1 MPAARRIADAL
12 IALLT
17 VACLLAPPVA
27 AAERPAPA
35 RSATTPATTTP
46 ATTTTAQPS
55 ARVDPGAIAD
65 RAARGAP
72 ARLGDAAGAVW
83 GAAGLPLVALA
94 LAAGA
99 LCAVRWRARRRRSY
113 VRLWLLPFRADQAE
127 PEDVR
132 RLLESWHQQLL
143 ERWWR
148 RMVAG
153 QRGMAIEL
161 VVAPDA
167 EGDRSARLTLVCP
180 EELVEGI
187 EGSLLACY
195 PDSRLRRGGQA
206 LPPVSRVVRLKKR
219 QTFVRALR
227 GAEDDERQAV
237 DAVLSQMGS
246 AGQTSIVQYA
256 LTPAPALFDVYS
268 RWRYGRLE
276 HVAADAHVRNPA
288 KPGLRSEVLGREL
301 EGGLRIQHR
310 ALFFCDLRVAAE
322 DEAGC
327 AAVAGALRGASA
339 AENRLVERRMR
350 VRRELYLERMRT
362 AVGNPLPSW
371 RRGVLSSGELAGLCA
386 LPSPGLKTVRVVR
399 SPLPRLMAPPDVSRA
414 PEHTLARDERGSVG
428 IRPQDKSDG
437 LGLIGG
443 QKTGKTAVLCRTVE
457 ADALDPDCALV
468 VLMPKPG
475 DAQKALSMVPPGR
488 TVHYLDLE
496 RPELG
501 INPLAGDGD
510 PAMIADKVVDAF
522 RDVNAEGDIK
532 GSSDRYLRQA
542 AQAAIGASR
551 RGVVEGPPT
560 LWHMYRMLLPP
571 EVSFRERVVEALF
584 ADPWFTDTAT
594 FFGRE
599 LPNDLANAAAQTNA
613 KLDAPRNKLLRLMV
627 ESLDKVLRHPIQ
639 LSLDEVIAR
648 REVLIVDGKMGTF
661 GADNCRVM
669 MQFVLTALY
678 GALQRAQ
685 QLPEEQRPRVAL
697 KVDEAHLIINDSFAD
712 ALATLRS
719 AGLEVTAAWQYGEQ
733 IQDPKLRGGLMSLL
747 RQRCMFSMGESQD
760 ALEMSRIAMAAYTD
774 LIRDDTASRAR
785 LRVTPDTIFNLPN
798 HHTVCSWISRGARQ
812 PAFIAQTLPLETR
825 ADVIEQHRAA
835 QTARGGFVPERLP
848 DPLPDLDWRNGL
860 LELPTAEVVPVAA
873 APRPV
878 ALPERPRATASPP
891 SPKLPAP
898 VAAPAPAPEP
908 VASEPVA
915 PKPVTPVAEP
925 EPEPAGPAPVALAPE
940 PVPAPAPA
948 AAARPAAAAAV
959 PDSFAE
965 LDLDDVRGIIWDNA
979 KPGARAHEPSERE
992 LEILGAL
999 WSYRF
1004 LFASQIWRRW
1014 WSGSSLRASQ
1024 QGLQKMAAAGWVR
1037 RFKFQ
1042 VAERGTQQRVYCLSR
1057 KGFELLR
1064 GRSGRDGRLF
1074 VADDATWREPQ
1085 IADPRRVLRDLHV
1098 NGWVLA
1104 LESGVGRSLTSWRG
1118 PRAGR
1123 LEPPRRKHQGQW
1135 VDLRPSEV
1143 VLGSN
1148 HKLQGFEGT
1157 RFEPVSPDATL
1168 ALRLTG
1174 DGPRRVELMV
1184 DLNRARG
1191 GGASEERLRRY
1202 DGFVSGWWRL
1212 LDRYKGFGLAPL
1224 VVFVSEDE
1232 RAALRLLKLA
1242 DRVVTTRVAKAGTP
1256 ELEWPYPGRR
1266 GLFFAVER
1274 DLHEGSL
1281 EAFALPEHPPHVREQ
1296 IDGQGARVCRP
1307 RRVYLID
1314 PKRLGA

>member
-12 IALLT
+12 IGLLT
-17 VACLLAPPVA
+17 VACLLAPPAA
-27 AAERPAPA
+27 AAERPAST
-35 RSATTPATTTP
+35 R
-46 ATTTTAQPS
+46 TTTTTTSAAPP

-72 ARLGDAAGAVW
+72 ARIGDAAGAVW

-99 LCAVRWRARRRRSY
+99 LGAVRWRARRQRSY

-148 RMVAG
+148 RIVAG

-180 EELVEGI
+180 EELVDGI

-246 AGQTSIVQYA
+246 VAQTSIVQYA

-276 HVAADAHVRNPA
+276 HVAADAHVRNPSKA
-288 KPGLRSEVLGREL
+288 GLRSEVLGREL

-322 DEAGC
+322 DDAGC
-327 AAVAGALRGASA
+327 AAVAGALRGASS

-350 VRRELYLERMRT
+350 IRRELYLDRLRT

-457 ADALDPDCALV
+457 ADALDPGCALV

-501 INPLAGDGD
+501 INPLMGDGD

-599 LPNDLANAAAQTNA
+599 LPSDLANAAAQTNA

-639 LSLDEVIAR
+639 LSLDDVIAR

-860 LELPTAEVVPVAA
+860 LELPTADVMPVAAEPAAAVAAEPVAAKPERVAAAPARPTPVAA

-878 ALPERPRATASPP
+878 TLPERPRATAGPP
-891 SPKLPAP
+891 SPKLPAARP
-898 VAAPAPAPEP
+898 PARKAERPAPPAPAPEP
-908 VASEPVA
+908 
-915 PKPVTPVAEP
+915 
-925 EPEPAGPAPVALAPE
+925 PAPAPE
-940 PVPAPAPA
+940 PVPAPARA
-948 AAARPAAAAAV
+948 APRAAV

-965 LDLDDVRGIIWDNA
+965 LDLDDVRGIIWDN
-979 KPGARAHEPSERE
+979 PRGRPRAHEPSERE

-1004 LFASQIWRRW
+1004 LFATQIWRRW

-1057 KGFELLR
+1057 AGFELLR
-1064 GRSGRDGRLF
+1064 GRGGRNGRLF

-1104 LESGVGRSLTSWRG
+1104 LESGLGRSMTSWRG

-1143 VLGSN
+1143 VLGTN

-1168 ALRLTG
+1168 GLRLTG

-1184 DLNRARG
+1184 DLDRSRG

-1202 DGFVSGWWRL
+1202 DGFVSGWWQL

-1242 DRVVTTRVAKAGTP
+1242 DRVVATRVAKAGTP